1 MIVLEEKGLWKG
13 IPNKLLE
20 FSKKEHKGDDVL
32 KLNPRGQVR
41 GLIILNLVAA

>member
-20 FSKKEHKGDDVL
+20 FSKK
-32 KLNPRGQVR
+32 RGIM
-41 GLIILNLVAA
+41 GMMF